1 MPALRTEVLSA
12 ASFAPFGDVIECLP
26 GKSGQAINYGRT
38 ERHHAL
44 AAVEVGE
51 GRAILN
57 IFRTKPVQDGFA
69 LRVIERHP
77 LGSQA
82 FMPLSP
88 YPYAVVVAPPGDFD
102 PTALRAFLASPAQG
116 VNYHAG
122 TWHHYCLALEGESDF
137 LVVDREGPG
146 DNCDEIQLTGDYTLK
161 IERS

>member
-1 MPALRTEVLSA
+1 MNPLEA
-12 ASFAPFGDVIECLP
+12 FGDYGANV
-26 GKSGQAINYGRT
+26 GKPWGLGGRVT
-38 ERHHAL
+38 GRAAAVFLAADDDQVL

-57 IFRTKPVQDGFA
+57 IFRSKPVQDGFA